1 MLGLPPDT
9 PLITRDQV
17 RHAKPDPDLFLAAA
31 DLVGADVRNFFV
43 IGDSTWDLL
52 AARRAGTL
60 GIGLL
65 AGGYGRDEL
74 ERAGAYRVYADPAD
88 LLEHLTRSAFG
99 AAWADRHMNNIQ
111 ITRRSGVAPPSL
123 RNGWKVAAHSPGG
136 FSNADRHSRGP
147 QPDAGRCE
155 GGRVRPPRF
164 NITPSITLH
173 AALRGLAERAATAP
187 CRCPPAVPSSYPAPR
202 SGHGHGLGG
211 AGRVR

>member
-1 MLGLPPDT
+1 MIRSLPGARELLSLLTEPKRPWAIATSGLAITARPSLDMLGLPPDT

-74 ERAGAYRVYADPAD
+74 ERAGA
-88 LLEHLTRSAFG
+88 
-99 AAWADRHMNNIQ
+99 
-111 ITRRSGVAPPSL
+111 
-123 RNGWKVAAHSPGG
+123 
-136 FSNADRHSRGP
+136 
-147 QPDAGRCE
+147 
-155 GGRVRPPRF
+155 
-164 NITPSITLH
+164 
-173 AALRGLAERAATAP
+173 
-187 CRCPPAVPSSYPAPR
+187 
-202 SGHGHGLGG
+202 
-211 AGRVR
+211 

>member
-1 MLGLPPDT
+1 MGDRHHGLAIAAGRHFDVLRLPPDT

-74 ERAGAYRVYADPAD
+74 ERAVLTVSTPTPPTCSSAW
-88 LLEHLTRSAFG
+88 TRSAFG
-99 AAWADRHMNNIQ
+99 AAWA
-111 ITRRSGVAPPSL
+111 
-123 RNGWKVAAHSPGG
+123 
-136 FSNADRHSRGP
+136 
-147 QPDAGRCE
+147 
-155 GGRVRPPRF
+155 
-164 NITPSITLH
+164 
-173 AALRGLAERAATAP
+173 
-187 CRCPPAVPSSYPAPR
+187 
-202 SGHGHGLGG
+202 
-211 AGRVR
+211 